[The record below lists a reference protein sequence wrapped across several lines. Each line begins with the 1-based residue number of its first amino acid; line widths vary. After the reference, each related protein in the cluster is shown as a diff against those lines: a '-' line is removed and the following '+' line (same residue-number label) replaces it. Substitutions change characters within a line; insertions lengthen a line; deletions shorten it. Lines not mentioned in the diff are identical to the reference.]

1 MGIHFQGFLTISIA
15 PVINYIPDKMVT
27 RYGSVNQGEVEEETI
42 FEKLITPSRKKMII
56 GIFLSTSSGILFTAN
71 NFIVNQFEVVVSDA
85 LFVRCVIQ
93 ATIFS
98 CITYWNGDKMLPW
111 NWSLPF
117 LQGLTNRMVTI
128 REIATDT

>member
-1 MGIHFQGFLTISIA
+1 MGDSEIYFQRFVTKTIA
-15 PVINYIPDKMVT
+15 PVINYISDKMVT

-98 CITYWNGDKMLPW
+98 CIIFTCP
-111 NWSLPF
+111 
-117 LQGLTNRMVTI
+117 VITI
-128 REIATDT
+128 IFSAIILG